1 MGSLTGAVLFL
12 QTPPSGIGL
21 CDWYLKKITG
31 VPFLMLNVLNLQ
43 RGGVERLVVYYRNLG
58 PEDRQCLQGIADDPR
73 INLQLEWASE
83 LKQLAKILQEE
94 SIRLLVNGSAVQSQT
109 EVREVLGGGESSAKS
124 SIYYI
129 SRHDT
134 DRVAESLDD
143 FEAVGWRQLGVESP
157 ANALIGLAGR
167 LETRVRELPDFKIQ
181 QRRLLKLGGLS
192 HDSLMDRWVTR
203 HVSRHFTR
211 VLIVTPITPNQVT
224 WLHMF
229 VGLGAAWYFYQGQY
243 TAGLVGGALLLISAW
258 LDSTDGE
265 IARLRFQESRFGGMF
280 DIVADN
286 IVHFAVF
293 FAIGMGQAQAT
304 GQVMYQYLGGLAVL
318 GSLICFLLMQSA
330 IFKKRTGADAKAL
343 DDAALADQIANR
355 DFIYFLFVMAVID
368 QLNIFIAV
376 TAVGA
381 NVFAAYVAYKKFR
394 PGLKAGGV
402 TSNKSGGVSIDS

>member
-1 MGSLTGAVLFL
+1 MGELTGAVLFL
-12 QTPPSGIGL
+12 QAPPGGIGL
-21 CDWYLKKITG
+21 SDWYLKKITG
-31 VPFLMLNVLNLQ
+31 VPFLMLNALNLQ
-43 RGGVERLVVYYRNLG
+43 RGGVGRLVVYYRNLE
-58 PEDRQCLQGIADDPR
+58 PEDQQRLQEIVDDSR
-73 INLQLEWASE
+73 VHLQLEWVSDH
-83 LKQLAKILQEE
+83 KQLAEILKEE
-94 SIRLLVNGSAVQSQT
+94 SVRLLVNGAAVQNKT
-109 EVREVLGGGESSAKS
+109 EILAVLGGGTSSETG

-129 SRHDT
+129 PRQDA
-134 DRVAESLDD
+134 DRVAECLDD
-143 FEAVGWRQLGVESP
+143 FAMTGLEPYGVEPS
-157 ANALIGLAGR
+157 ANGLVFLAGGSA
-167 LETRVRELPDFKIQ
+167 TRVRETQDFKIQ

-192 HDSLMDRWVTR
+192 NDSLMDRWVTR

-211 VLIVTPITPNQVT
+211 WLIVTPVTPNQIT

-243 TAGLVGGALLLISAW
+243 TAGIVGGVLLLISAW

-286 IVHFAVF
+286 VVHFAVF

-304 GQVMYQYLGGLAVL
+304 GQVVYQYLGGLAVL
-318 GSLICFLLMQSA
+318 GSLMCFLLMQAA

-355 DFIYFLFVMAVID
+355 DFIYFLFVMALVD

-376 TAVGA
+376 TAVGS
-381 NVFAAYVAYKKFR
+381 NVFAGYVVYKKFR

-402 TSNKSGGVSIDS
+402 TSKKSEEVPIDS